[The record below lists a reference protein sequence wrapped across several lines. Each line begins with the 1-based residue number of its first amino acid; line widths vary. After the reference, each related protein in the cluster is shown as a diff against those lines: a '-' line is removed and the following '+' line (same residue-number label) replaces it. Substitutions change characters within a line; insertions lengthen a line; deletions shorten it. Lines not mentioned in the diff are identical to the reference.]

1 MRFDYGHIFQYLLI
15 YLAALFLFLVIILG
29 SFSLMIFYKGFYIQE
44 YSRLDVYSHV
54 SELQGIGRNDS
65 VTMADDAID
74 NVLKYFHGSEQLRYF
89 TPQEQ
94 SHMKDVKMLISTM
107 NFIYYTSAIF
117 FIIIFIILYNMLK
130 KDLIDF
136 IHKLSKILLY
146 GSITSLIIL
155 IIIFLISIFAFEP
168 FFITFHLIFF
178 PQGNW
183 TFDATSF
190 LITIFP
196 EQLFIDIT
204 LRIFVF
210 AIIQAIVFLSIG
222 LWLRKNVRLHRKY
235 RG

>member
-1 MRFDYGHIFQYLLI
+1 
-15 YLAALFLFLVIILG
+15 
-29 SFSLMIFYKGFYIQE
+29 MIFYKGFYIQE

-155 IIIFLISIFAFEP
+155 IIIFL
-168 FFITFHLIFF
+168 